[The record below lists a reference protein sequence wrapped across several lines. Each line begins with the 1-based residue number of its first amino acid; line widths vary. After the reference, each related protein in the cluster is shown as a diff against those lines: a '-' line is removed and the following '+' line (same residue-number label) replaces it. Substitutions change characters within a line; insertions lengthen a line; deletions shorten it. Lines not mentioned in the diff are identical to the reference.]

1 MGLIWI
7 FGGVG
12 KNFSLLV
19 CFLFGDVGKNFS
31 LQVGMLFIY
40 LKVSNNR
47 VCQVT
52 LLYIS
57 GLSNGRNSCKA
68 VSVEKVNFAQRLDL
82 PVELTQEKRDRE
94 M

>member
-1 MGLIWI
+1 
-7 FGGVG
+7 
-12 KNFSLLV
+12 
-19 CFLFGDVGKNFS
+19 
-31 LQVGMLFIY
+31 MLFIY

-68 VSVEKVNFAQRLDL
+68 VSVEKVNVAHRLDL
-82 PVELTQEKRDRE
+82 PVELTQEKREKE